1 MLVLLHA
8 PHGIVVVVFLPAQR
22 GLRYTQQTSLMRGGL
37 PSCPVRPTV
46 CVADFRS
53 ARRGMCGVF
62 PFRPG
67 RPARR
72 SSVPPGAVY
81 VEVFRSVWR
90 GPVYA
95 AVFCSVWCGPVCAA
109 VFHSTRHGIGVPF
122 CLARAGVGGG
132 PPFCPA
138 RHARRSSI
146 LLSTACTAFF
156 HSTRG
161 GMRGG
166 LPFRLVRH
174 TRRCSVLSGAA
185 RYARRC
191 CGSIKGG
198 PGSLCWNCF
207 SPLQCGAPTEA
218 TPQQQ
223 WRQQRH
229 GEQRDGNDDGKGIL
243 VTTAWHSSIAV
254 SFALFLLYSY
264 TLLHSIE

>member
-1 MLVLLHA
+1 MSWCCLAQVIPTHSSCSSFFMPRMASSLLSS
-8 PHGIVVVVFLPAQR
+8 FLPSVACDIR
-22 GLRYTQQTSLMRGGL
+22 SRL
-37 PSCPVRPTV
+37 PS
-46 CVADFRS
+46 
-53 ARRGMCGVF
+53 
-62 PFRPG
+62 
-67 RPARR
+67 
-72 SSVPPGAVY
+72 
-81 VEVFRSVWR
+81 
-90 GPVYA
+90 
-95 AVFCSVWCGPVCAA
+95 CAA
-109 VFHSTRHGIGVPF
+109 VFRPVQCGLRYVRRTSVLHGAV
-122 CLARAGVGGG
+122 CA
-132 PPFCPA
+132 
-138 RHARRSSI
+138 
-146 LLSTACTAFF
+146 AFF
-156 HSTRG
+156 LSARG

-207 SPLQCGAPTEA
+207 SSLRCGAPTEA